1 MYGRNAGQLW
11 RITCDRRVQSK
22 LVDQPDGEL
31 GEDCDRSFD
40 GNWMFPGHVRP
51 AKTTVSL

>member
-31 GEDCDRSFD
+31 GEDRDRSFD
-40 GNWMFPGHVRP
+40 GDWVLAGHVRP
-51 AKTTVSL
+51 VKPTVSL